1 MILVAD
7 THALVWF
14 LEGSDRLSA
23 DARQALQSADADIVI
38 PSIVLAEIVFLY
50 GRKRSGIDLKM
61 VLEHVSRTDNCTIY
75 PLDETVVERL
85 PIELDIH
92 DAVIVATALVFRD
105 VLGKDV
111 ALITKDAQI
120 RQSNVVQTVW

>member
-1 MILVAD
+1 MIHVVD

-14 LEGSDRLSA
+14 LEGSHRLSA
-23 DARQALQSADADIVI
+23 VARQGLQSPDTEIVI

-50 GRKRSGIDLKM
+50 GRGRIGVDLAK
-61 VLEHVSRTDNCTIY
+61 VLEHVSRTVNCTIY

-85 PIELDIH
+85 PTELDIH
-92 DAVIVATALVFRD
+92 DGVIVATALVFRD

-111 ALITKDAQI
+111 ALITKDARI
-120 RQSNVVQTVW
+120 RQSNVIKTVW

>member
-1 MILVAD
+1 MIHVAD

-14 LEGSDRLSA
+14 LEGSERLSA
-23 DARQALQSADADIVI
+23 VARQAMQSPDTDIVV
-38 PSIVLAEIVFLY
+38 PSIVLAEIVYLY
-50 GRKRSGIDLKM
+50 GRRRICIDLAT
-61 VLEHVSRTDNCTIY
+61 VLDHISRTGNCTIY

-111 ALITKDAQI
+111 ALITKDTRI
-120 RQSNVVQTVW
+120 RQSNVVKTVW

>member
-1 MILVAD
+1 MIHVAD

-23 DARQALQSADADIVI
+23 VARQAMQSPDAEIVV
-38 PSIVLAEIVFLY
+38 PSIVLAEIVHLY
-50 GRKRSGIDLKM
+50 GRRCIGIDLTT

-111 ALITKDAQI
+111 ALITKDARI
-120 RQSNVVQTVW
+120 RQSNVVKTVW

>member
-1 MILVAD
+1 MIHVAD

-23 DARQALQSADADIVI
+23 VARQAMQSPDTDIVI
-38 PSIVLAEIVFLY
+38 PSIVLAEIVFLH
-50 GRKRSGIDLKM
+50 GRRRIGINLTT

-111 ALITKDAQI
+111 ALITKDARI
-120 RQSNVVQTVW
+120 RESNVIKTVW

>member
-1 MILVAD
+1 MIHVAD

-23 DARQALQSADADIVI
+23 AARQAMQSLDIDIVV

-50 GRKRSGIDLKM
+50 GRRRIGTDLTT

-75 PLDETVVERL
+75 PLDETVVEHL

-111 ALITKDAQI
+111 ALITKDARI
-120 RQSNVVQTVW
+120 RQSNVVKTLW

>member
-1 MILVAD
+1 MIHVAD
-7 THALVWF
+7 THALIWF

-23 DARQALQSADADIVI
+23 IARQGLQSPDADIVI

-50 GRKRSGIDLKM
+50 GRRRIGIDLAT

-111 ALITKDAQI
+111 ALITKDARI
-120 RQSNVVQTVW
+120 RQSNVVKTVW